1 MLWLRERPML
11 LSVQRIP
18 ASTNM
23 RSLLLL
29 AAVAFQAVLA
39 SPMGAPL
46 LPETRAA
53 LLCGN
58 YSINANQSLFIKSRR
73 FAQEYPKNH
82 DCSYTFHCTDYAASL
97 LLNCSR
103 FELQGGDCTNDFMHV
118 YDENSVDDTY
128 CGTDGPQNVVTG
140 DNFLGVR
147 FKTNGDSVR
156 KSGFF
161 CKVRCY
167 HVADKTTTTAA
178 STTSTST
185 TTTQAPP
192 TTTTTTPAPAPT
204 PSNAYSGCRCGVARR
219 SSRIVGGAETEVGEY
234 PWQVGLYTTRLQT
247 PYCGG
252 SLVNNLYVVTAAD
265 CVDDV
270 ADFQIILGEHDYTK
284 VSRVYVRTPDQVSIH
299 PNYNA
304 LTKDNNIAVVR
315 LSSPINLNADIPVKP
330 VCLPD
335 PSADFSGRT
344 AVATGWGLMAE
355 GGLESPVLREVE
367 LTVLSEADCPAGSS
381 STLCAGEPEGGKG
394 TCNGDFGGPLVV
406 DVDGQYVLAGVTSHG
421 TGCARAGQPG
431 VFTDVTSFLD
441 WMLPIIESD
450 GKSCGDNSATTT
462 TSTQAT
468 TSTTQATTSNTQA
481 TTSTTQATTSATA
494 AATSTNTAAASTTT
508 TTDQASTTTTTVA
521 TTAPA
526 TANPTLLCSCGLPPN
541 PLRAAGTDHINNN
554 PWTVAILSKS
564 SGQQLCSGAV
574 INTYNVLT
582 AIDCATGSVADL
594 QVKANA
600 QDLTSEVTRV
610 VNRDVASVASSG
622 DLAILKLTSPLSL
635 TNWDGIKPA
644 CMPAYNPDFTGSPA
658 VQSGYGRLSA
668 SAADSAQLK
677 KVDGAFIWCSGLA
690 SDRVCFQPFQEQGF
704 CGADK
709 GGPIVAETNGRQY
722 LAGIALKDNG
732 CTTSS
737 GMLFQEA
744 ARVAS
749 YYQWIMNTSQDGR
762 FCGL

>member
-1 MLWLRERPML
+1 
-11 LSVQRIP
+11 
-18 ASTNM
+18 M

-29 AAVAFQAVLA
+29 AAVAFQAALA

-58 YSINANQSLFIKSRR
+58 YSINPDQSLFIKSKR
-73 FAQEYPKNH
+73 FAQDYPKNH

-97 LLNCSR
+97 LLNCTR
-103 FELQGGDCTNDFMHV
+103 FELQGGDCTKDFMHV
-118 YDENSVDDTY
+118 YDENSVDDRY

-161 CKVRCY
+161 CKV
-167 HVADKTTTTAA
+167 
-178 STTSTST
+178 
-185 TTTQAPP
+185 
-192 TTTTTTPAPAPT
+192 
-204 PSNAYSGCRCGVARR
+204 SGCRCGVAQR

-265 CVDDV
+265 CVDDG
-270 ADFQIILGEHDYTK
+270 AEFQIILGEHDYTK

-299 PNYNA
+299 PGYNA
-304 LTKDNNIAVVR
+304 QTKDNNIAVVR

-330 VCLPD
+330 VCLPE

-381 STLCAGEPEGGKG
+381 ATLCAGEPEGGKG
-394 TCNGDFGGPLVV
+394 TCNGDFGGPLLV
-406 DVDGQYVLAGVTSHG
+406 DVGGQYVLAGVTSHG

-431 VFTDVTSFLD
+431 VYTDVSSVLD

-450 GKSCGDNSATTT
+450 GKSW
-462 TSTQAT
+462 
-468 TSTTQATTSNTQA
+468 
-481 TTSTTQATTSATA
+481 
-494 AATSTNTAAASTTT
+494 
-508 TTDQASTTTTTVA
+508 
-521 TTAPA
+521 
-526 TANPTLLCSCGLPPN
+526 
-541 PLRAAGTDHINNN
+541 TDHINNN

-564 SGQQLCSGAV
+564 SGQQVCSGAV

-582 AIDCATGSVADL
+582 AKDCATGAVADL

-600 QDLTSEVTRV
+600 QDLTSEVTRI
-610 VNRDVASVASSG
+610 VNRDVASVSSSG
-622 DLAILKLTSPLSL
+622 DLAILKLTTPLSL
-635 TNWDGIKPA
+635 TNWEGIKPA
-644 CMPAYNPDFTGSPA
+644 CMPAYNPDFTNTPA

-668 SAADSAQLK
+668 GAADSAQLK

-690 SDRVCFQPFQEQGF
+690 SNRVCFQPFQEQGF

-709 GGPIVAETNGRQY
+709 GGPIVAERDGRQY

-749 YYQWIMNTSQDGR
+749 YYQWVMDSSQDGR

>member
-1 MLWLRERPML
+1 
-11 LSVQRIP
+11 
-18 ASTNM
+18 M

-29 AAVAFQAVLA
+29 AAVAFQAALA

-58 YSINANQSLFIKSRR
+58 YSINPDQSLFIKSKR
-73 FAQEYPKNH
+73 FAQDYPKNH

-97 LLNCSR
+97 LLNCTR
-103 FELQGGDCTNDFMHV
+103 FELQGGDCTKDFMHV
-118 YDENSVDDTY
+118 YDENSVDDRY

-167 HVADKTTTTAA
+167 HVDDKTTTTTTAA
-178 STTSTST
+178 STTST
-185 TTTQAPP
+185 TTQTPP
-192 TTTTTTPAPAPT
+192 TTITTTPAPVPT
-204 PSNAYSGCRCGVARR
+204 PSNAYSGCRCGVAQR

-265 CVDDV
+265 CVDDG
-270 ADFQIILGEHDYTK
+270 AEFQIILGEHDYTK

-299 PNYNA
+299 PGYNA
-304 LTKDNNIAVVR
+304 QTKDNNIAVVR

-330 VCLPD
+330 VCLPE

-381 STLCAGEPEGGKG
+381 ATLCAGEPEGGKG
-394 TCNGDFGGPLVV
+394 TCNGDFGGPLMV
-406 DVDGQYVLAGVTSHG
+406 DVGGQYVLAGVTSHG

-431 VFTDVTSFLD
+431 VYTDVSSVLD

-462 TSTQAT
+462 TSTA
-468 TSTTQATTSNTQA
+468 
-481 TTSTTQATTSATA
+481 ATTSATE
-494 AATSTNTAAASTTT
+494 AATSTAAAASTTT
-508 TTDQASTTTTTVA
+508 TEQATTTTTTVA

-526 TANPTLLCSCGLPPN
+526 TSNPTLQCSCGIPPN

-564 SGQQLCSGAV
+564 SGQQVCSGAV

-582 AIDCATGSVADL
+582 AKDCATGAVADL

-600 QDLTSEVTRV
+600 QDLTSEVTRI
-610 VNRDVASVASSG
+610 VNRDVASVSSSG
-622 DLAILKLTSPLSL
+622 DLAILKLTTPLSL
-635 TNWDGIKPA
+635 TNWEGIKPA
-644 CMPAYNPDFTGSPA
+644 CMPAYNPDFTNTPA

-668 SAADSAQLK
+668 GAADSAQLK

-690 SDRVCFQPFQEQGF
+690 SNRVCFQPFQEQGF

-709 GGPIVAETNGRQY
+709 GGPIVAERDGRQY

-749 YYQWIMNTSQDGR
+749 YYQWVMDSSQDGR